1 MSNAKFG
8 AKEVMDVVLYDMETD
23 KPVIQFDSL
32 KTSSI
37 SVTSEKVYARGGKGN
52 PKLITWE
59 INKEATLTIEDALIS
74 PKSMELVSGIARKV
88 GVQTIRMRQTTEY
101 ENGENKGKMY
111 PLKADATGKIALAFA
126 PNTDVSKILVYP
138 FDSDCEEDAL
148 FDMTGATLDKENKTL
163 SAASSGR
170 KGNDATS
177 TCATSPVANTLM
189 AALPSALRAVMKP
202 MTIYTDNTAGGSDT
216 ASYVTKSVDYLPLL
230 AEFEIFG
237 SRSYA
242 NSAEKNYQ
250 KQYDYYKA
258 GNSKIKYRHNS
269 TSSTALWW
277 ERSPYYGNSY
287 HFCYVDTNG
296 YAYTSGARYSFGL
309 APAFRV

>member
-37 SVTSEKVYARGGKGN
+37 SATSEKVYARGGKGN

-111 PLKADATGKIALAFA
+111 PLKADATGKIVGLLCL
-126 PNTDVSKILVYP
+126 P
-138 FDSDCEEDAL
+138 
-148 FDMTGATLDKENKTL
+148 L
-163 SAASSGR
+163 SAF
-170 KGNDATS
+170 
-177 TCATSPVANTLM
+177 V
-189 AALPSALRAVMKP
+189 ALPAMLL
-202 MTIYTDNTAGGSDT
+202 TA
-216 ASYVTKSVDYLPLL
+216 KLVDSNINYLVL
-230 AEFEIFG
+230 
-237 SRSYA
+237 
-242 NSAEKNYQ
+242 
-250 KQYDYYKA
+250 
-258 GNSKIKYRHNS
+258 
-269 TSSTALWW
+269 
-277 ERSPYYGNSY
+277 
-287 HFCYVDTNG
+287 
-296 YAYTSGARYSFGL
+296 
-309 APAFRV
+309 